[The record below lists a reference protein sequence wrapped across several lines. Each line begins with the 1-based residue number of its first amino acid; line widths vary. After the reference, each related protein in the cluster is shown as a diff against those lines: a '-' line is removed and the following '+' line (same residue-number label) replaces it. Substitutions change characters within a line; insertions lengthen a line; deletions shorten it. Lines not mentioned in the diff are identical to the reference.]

1 MNIDTILTTSR
12 EEKNAFDIIEKLY
25 NRIKKMPTDCS
36 LFMLFFNTEIKD
48 WIEEYVGDIKEDN
61 PNSLEVCNLSKI
73 IIRSETLNAELELVF
88 LLMNNKKEN
97 GKVELNIICENMI
110 FTQYKNDFLNR
121 KNEPI
126 RTVNIEDFDQDI
138 ISSIYDM
145 LFETEGSVDIF
156 FIKEVELAIKQLI
169 IEYMDICIKVK
180 NLE

>member
-25 NRIKKMPTDCS
+25 HRIEKMPTDCS

-73 IIRSETLNAELELVF
+73 TIRSETLNAELELVF

-97 GKVELNIICENMI
+97 GKVELSI
-110 FTQYKNDFLNR
+110 
-121 KNEPI
+121 I

-138 ISSIYDM
+138 ISCIYDM

-169 IEYMDICIKVK
+169 IEYMDICIKAK